1 MNKIYYFTGTGNSYH
16 VAKKMAQEL
25 EMELINIPEII
36 EDEMLEFEGDTF
48 GIIFPVYAMGI
59 PQMVGKFLTK
69 LKIKGNPYIFAI
81 ATCGGSGYGIPF
93 SLIDSVLKDK
103 REKGEQSLKLDYS
116 SYLQVP
122 DNYLK
127 LFKMKSEKDAIVMV
141 DLADDRL
148 SSKIQEI
155 REKKRNSYIKFLINP
170 IFKMIYMLWLGN
182 IKRADR
188 KFRVEKSCISC
199 NLCRDI
205 CPSRNIEMREGKPFW
220 NGKCQDCMG
229 CIHICPVSAIQYG
242 KKSLKSGRYLNPYVT
257 REELKIKRNKK

>member
-1 MNKIYYFTGTGNSYH
+1 MKKIYYFTGTGNSYH
-16 VAKKMAQEL
+16 VAKKIADEL
-25 EMELINIPEII
+25 ECELINIPEII
-36 EDEMLEFEGDTF
+36 ENENLEFSGESL

-59 PQMVGKFLTK
+59 PQMIGKFLTK
-69 LKIKGNPYIFAI
+69 LKIEGDPYIFAI
-81 ATCGGSGYGIPF
+81 GTCGGSGYGIPF

-103 REKGEQSLKLDYS
+103 REKNEKPLKLSYS

-127 LFKMKSEKDAIVMV
+127 LFKMKSREESKIMV

-148 SSKIQEI
+148 ESKIQEI

-170 IFKMIYMLWLGN
+170 IFKMIYMFWLGN
-182 IKRADR
+182 LKKADR
-188 KFRVEKSCISC
+188 KFRVESSCISC

-205 CPSRNIEMREGKPFW
+205 CPSKNIEMVDGKPKW

-229 CIHICPVSAIQYG
+229 CIHICPVTAIQYG
-242 KKSLKSGRYLNPYVT
+242 KRSEKSGRYLNPYVT
-257 REELKIKRNKK
+257 KEELKIKTK